1 MLSNQENNPK
11 SSNQGNNN
19 QENNKEDLIQYQIVS
34 NTFNHANA
42 LLFVGNGNIDFGC
55 RVASCF
61 QPSNLSKCRID
72 RFANGE
78 IKIPKI
84 KENIRKRD
92 CIVIQSICDNIEFG
106 SVNDLLM
113 ELFVLIDAIRRGS
126 AASITVVLPMF
137 PYQRQDRKDCS
148 RAPISAG
155 LIASFLENLGVSRVI
170 CFDLHAEQIQGF
182 FQKIPLDNLFTEP
195 YFISYIEEKFNK
207 EDFEN
212 LVIVSPDEGGVK
224 RATRISKKLNKPAA
238 IMYKER
244 NNPGEIRKMILMGDV
259 SNKICFMVDDMI
271 DTAGTACH
279 AAQVLKDN
287 GAKEVY
293 MGVCHGVLSKSA
305 VDRISKSVFTKVIVT
320 NTLPIN
326 ERFTKEQS
334 KNKLDVLDVSNLCAN
349 AIDRSLTGQS
359 LSELMDL

>member
-1 MLSNQENNPK
+1 MQSQNQLPTQK
-11 SSNQGNNN
+11 
-19 QENNKEDLIQYQIVS
+19 IIRYQIVS
-34 NTFNHANA
+34 NTFNHDNA
-42 LLFVGNGNIDFGC
+42 LLFVGNGNLDFGS

-61 QPSNLSKCRID
+61 QPCNLSSCKID
-72 RFANGE
+72 KFANGE

-92 CIVIQSICDNIEFG
+92 CIVIQSICNNYETG
-106 SVNDLLM
+106 TVNDLLM

-155 LIASFLENLGVSRVI
+155 LVASFLETQGVSRVI

-182 FQKIPLDNLFTEP
+182 FQKIPLDNLYTEP
-195 YFISYIEEKFNK
+195 YFISYIQEKFSGENL
-207 EDFEN
+207 EN

-244 NNPGEIRKMILMGDV
+244 NNPGEIRKMILMGNVKD
-259 SNKICFMVDDMI
+259 KICFMVDDMI
-271 DTAGTACH
+271 DTAGTACN
-279 AAQVLKDN
+279 AAQILKDN

-293 MGVCHGVLSKSA
+293 MGVCHGVLSKNA
-305 VDRISKSVFTKVIVT
+305 VERISKSAFTKVIVT
-320 NTLPIN
+320 NTLPIY
-326 ERFTKEQS
+326 ERFTKHECQD
-334 KNKLDVLDVSNLCAN
+334 KIDVLDVSNLCAN

>member
-1 MLSNQENNPK
+1 MQSQLKENIDENN
-11 SSNQGNNN
+11 
-19 QENNKEDLIQYQIVS
+19 IIRYQIVN
-34 NTFNHANA
+34 NTFNHDNA
-42 LLFVGNGNIDFGC
+42 LIFVGNGNIDFGC

-61 QPSNLSKCRID
+61 QSCNLSSCRIS

-92 CIVIQSICDNIEFG
+92 CIIIQSICNNDKFG

-155 LIASFLENLGVSRVI
+155 LVASFLENQGVSRII

-195 YFISYIEEKFNK
+195 YFISYITQNFNEEKFK
-207 EDFEN
+207 N

-224 RATRISKKLNKPAA
+224 RATRISEKLKKPAA

-244 NNPGEIRKMILMGDV
+244 NNPGEINKMILMGEVKD
-259 SNKICFMVDDMI
+259 KICFMVDDMI

-279 AAQVLKDN
+279 AAEVLIEN

-293 MGVCHGVLSKSA
+293 MGVCHGVLSKDA
-305 VDRISKSVFTKVIVT
+305 VNKIANSSFNKVIVT
-320 NTLPIN
+320 NTLPIY
-326 ERFTKEQS
+326 ERFSIEKCQE
-334 KNKLDVLDVSNLCAN
+334 KIDVLDVSNLCAN

>member
-1 MLSNQENNPK
+1 MDTEKLYQSK
-11 SSNQGNNN
+11 G
-19 QENNKEDLIQYQIVS
+19 LIRYQIVD
-34 NTFNHANA
+34 NTFNHDNA
-42 LLFVGNGNIDFGC
+42 LLFVGNGNVDFGC

-61 QPSNLSKCRID
+61 QSCNLSSCRISK
-72 RFANGE
+72 FANGE

-92 CIVIQSICDNIEFG
+92 CIIIQSICNSKEFG

-155 LIASFLENLGVSRVI
+155 LVASFLENQGVSRVI

-195 YFISYIEEKFNK
+195 YFISYIRENFKK
-207 EDFEN
+207 DKFEN

-224 RATRISKKLNKPAA
+224 RATRISEKLKKPAA

-244 NNPGEIRKMILMGDV
+244 NNPGEIRKMILMGNV
-259 SNKICFMVDDMI
+259 KNRICFMVDDMI

-279 AAQVLKDN
+279 AAQVLKEN

-293 MGVCHGVLSKSA
+293 MGVCHGVLSKNAIDKIANSA
-305 VDRISKSVFTKVIVT
+305 FDKVIVS
-320 NTLPIN
+320 NTLPIY
-326 ERFTKEQS
+326 ERFNPQQCKG
-334 KNKLDVLDVSNLCAN
+334 KIDVLDVSNLCAN